1 MTVSV
6 SLVETTH
13 PEALTT
19 AATQIGGKV
28 AQLNSTIDAQRNAL
42 RGLQGGWQGT
52 AADAAL
58 GRGERDLAKQT
69 GLRDRLTQ
77 AQQVLQAGGTHLAP
91 GAGAR
96 SWAL

>member
-6 SLVETTH
+6 SLVETTR

-28 AQLNSTIDAQRNAL
+28 AQLNSTIDAQRSAL
-42 RGLQGGWQGT
+42 RDLQGGWQGT

-58 GRGERDLAKQT
+58 GGVTATWPNRPDC
-69 GLRDRLTQ
+69 
-77 AQQVLQAGGTHLAP
+77 GTD
-91 GAGAR
+91 
-96 SWAL
+96 